1 MLLFSLQTVE
11 DLIEAFYNFDYDQD
25 GYIPVEDM
33 RDLLSDNG
41 YNMSAAEID
50 EFIQHADPQN
60 SGFVEY
66 RAFSQLLMQDPEAM

>member
-1 MLLFSLQTVE
+1 
-11 DLIEAFYNFDYDQD
+11 
-25 GYIPVEDM
+25 M

-41 YNMSAAEID
+41 YNMPAAEID
-50 EFIQHADPQN
+50 EFIQQADPQN